1 MLQAILARF
10 FPRSLQL
17 AHQRWHQAISAWQ
30 AGQQELA
37 REITATNLAAQEA
50 GVDAPEEVG
59 LLRVAQEVA
68 DMPVPRRLLAVHNN
82 IRHAFAMLGTSW
94 WHPAPDGLT
103 ELIEDYEKLITAE
116 SQSRQ
121 ELMRRLQLIRNT
133 LADLRQ
139 HPEYAEGLSP
149 RHVLEYPEYAE
160 ALLALGQ
167 VRWRDRQVCLA
178 RMQRSFSRRLELG
191 QSWLHLLRENMS
203 SYQHRL
209 GKRSLDTLSNQVP
222 ASEEQD
228 LQTWAALHTKLDNL
242 MLRLNNLAVSSL
254 ADNP

>member
-1 MLQAILARF
+1 MLQAILTRF

-82 IRHAFAMLGTSW
+82 IRHAFAMLGTSRW
-94 WHPAPDGLT
+94 RPAPDRLA
-103 ELIEDYEKLITAE
+103 ELIEDYEKLVAAE

-121 ELMRRLQLIRNT
+121 ELIRRLQLIRNT

-178 RMQRSFSRRLELG
+178 SMQRSFLRRLELG

-203 SYQHRL
+203 AYQHRL
-209 GKRSLDTLSNQVP
+209 GKRSLDTLQTQAP
-222 ASEEQD
+222 PTDAPD
-228 LQTWAALHTKLDNL
+228 LQAWLDLHTKLNKPL
-242 MLRLNNLAVSSL
+242 LRLNRLSVESL
-254 ADNP
+254 RDG

>member
-10 FPRSLQL
+10 FPRSLKL
-17 AHQRWHQAISAWQ
+17 AHQRWHQAVSAWQ
-30 AGQQELA
+30 DGQQELA

-59 LLRVAQEVA
+59 LLRAAREERN
-68 DMPVPRRLLAVHNN
+68 MPVPRRLLAVHNN
-82 IRHAFAMLGTSW
+82 ILHAFALLGTSW
-94 WHPAPDGLT
+94 WRPAPDRLA
-103 ELIEDYEKLITAE
+103 ELIEQYENLIAAE
-116 SQSRQ
+116 SQSWQ
-121 ELMRRLQLIRNT
+121 ELIRRLQLIRHT

-160 ALLALGQ
+160 ALLTLGQ

-178 RMQRSFSRRLELG
+178 SMQRSFSRRLELG

-209 GKRSLDTLSNQVP
+209 GKRSLDTLSTQVQ
-222 ASEEQD
+222 ASEGQD
-228 LQTWAALHTKLDNL
+228 LQTWAALHTRLDNL
-242 MLRLNNLAVSSL
+242 MLRLNKLAVSSL